1 MYPIE
6 LLFYYYSITFFGGT
20 YMKNKFI
27 AGIASFTLLAST
39 PLNAL
44 AESPQTVIQNTQF
57 EEKEKSLFNSEHYNF
72 VKYSQIEGKIN
83 ALAKESNRISVEKSE
98 RKSALGQD
106 MYVVTVSD
114 PSAKGKFGYYK
125 GLRKK
130 MIKSP
135 EKAQDFI
142 DKHPDLKV
150 PIMINGSIHGTEFV
164 GTDAVLQLIER
175 FATDDDEQTKT
186 ILEEHILIFNVVAN
200 PDGRIGATRF
210 NGNGIDLNRDFITQ
224 SQPETEHMVDLITEW
239 NPMVFLDLHGY
250 VKGYGGPAKPGL
262 IEPCTPPHNPNYEY
276 DLYSKWAMSQAEAM
290 EASIVGN
297 KANYENT
304 NTETS
309 KVDYQNMEGTY
320 IPQRD
325 DSAGWDDY
333 PPIFTPMYAM
343 YHGAYGFTLEA
354 PTNDWDGVRW
364 TYDAVMGAL
373 SYASENKSEMVK
385 DQIEVFKRGVQFDH
399 PFHKEGYFPSAYI
412 LPNDEQDRTVT
423 QKAVE
428 HLQDND
434 ISVEAAKKEFTYD
447 GVTYPKGTYIV
458 PMDQAKAGLANT
470 MLWDGED
477 ITEDTPSMYDISAWN
492 LPELWGFEAIE
503 VGSDDELNVKANE
516 VRTLHSQGEVIGE
529 GPFAIPNT
537 SVKSIAVAN
546 HLLNNGGTLYR
557 GNDGT
562 LYADSEAKDELQ
574 NLVKDTAVTITSK
587 QIPADAK
594 EVKAQKVTIL
604 KDGGMNKAQSHSG
617 SSLALERLGF
627 NVTEKTPRDV
637 AEEGLGETDVF
648 IYNGRSNLISYQNST
663 PNQEFGLKDAEQY
676 EAFKANVKE
685 FVADGG
691 NYLAIGAGASQ
702 ASVQLGLSDV
712 KVETGGSNS
721 NGIVQLIHGD
731 STYTAGYQ
739 PEDLGFVYQ
748 PTWYS
753 NTETKEVLSSYKD
766 SGDFFVA
773 GHWKGS
779 EKAQGS
785 PVMVKDGNIM
795 FIGLEPTFRDHTDY
809 LFRLISNSIFAQ
821 NK

>member
-1 MYPIE
+1 
-6 LLFYYYSITFFGGT
+6 
-20 YMKNKFI
+20 MKNKLL
-27 AGIASFTLLAST
+27 AGIASFTLLASS
-39 PLNAL
+39 PLNVL
-44 AESPQTVIQNTQF
+44 ADSPQTVIQNTQL
-57 EEKEKSLFNSEHYNF
+57 EEKEKSLFNSEHYDF
-72 VKYSQIEGKIN
+72 VKYSQIEGKLN
-83 ALAKESNRISVEKSE
+83 ALAKESSRISVEKSKT
-98 RKSALGQD
+98 KSALGQD

-135 EKAQDFI
+135 DKAQDFI
-142 DKHPDLKV
+142 EKHPDLKV
-150 PIMINGSIHGTEFV
+150 PVMINGSIHGTEFV

-175 FATDDDEQTKT
+175 FATDNDEETKS
-186 ILEEHILIFNVVAN
+186 ILEDHILIFNVTAN

-250 VKGYGGPAKPGL
+250 VKGYGGPSKPGL

-276 DLYSKWAMSQAEAM
+276 DLYSKWAMGQAEAM

-343 YHGAYGFTLEA
+343 YHGAYGYTLEA
-354 PTNDWDGVRW
+354 PTNDWDGVKW

-373 SYASENKSEMVK
+373 NFASENKTEMVK

-399 PFHKEGYFPSAYI
+399 PFHKEGHFPSAYI
-412 LPNDEQDRTVT
+412 LPNDAEDQTAT
-423 QKAVE
+423 QKAVA

-434 ISVEAAKKEFTYD
+434 ITVEEAKKEFTYD

-492 LPELWGFEAIE
+492 LPELWGFQAVE
-503 VGSDDELNVKANE
+503 VSSEDQLNVKSNE
-516 VRTLHSQGEVIGE
+516 VRALDSNGEVIGE
-529 GPFAIPNT
+529 GPYAIPNS
-537 SVKSIAVAN
+537 SVESVSLAN
-546 HLLNNGGTLYR
+546 QLLNKGHTLYR
-557 GNDGT
+557 GSDGT
-562 LYADSEAKDELQ
+562 LYADSSAKSELQ
-574 NLVKDTAVTITSK
+574 TLVKDSAVTIATK
-587 QIPADAK
+587 AIPEGAK
-594 EVKAQKVTIL
+594 EVKAQVVTIL
-604 KDGGMNKAQSHSG
+604 KDGGINKAQSHAG
-617 SSLALERLGF
+617 TKLALERLGF
-627 NVTEKTPRDV
+627 QVVEKTPV
-637 AEEGLGETDVF
+637 QIAEEGLGESDVF
-648 IYNGRSNLISYQNST
+648 IYNGKSNLISYENST
-663 PNQEFGLKDAEQY
+663 ANQEFGLQDAAQY
-676 EAFKANVKE
+676 EAFKANVKSFIAE
-685 FVADGG
+685 GG
-691 NYLAIGAGASQ
+691 NFLAIGAGASQ
-702 ASVQLGLSDV
+702 ASTKLGLSDV
-712 KVETGGSNS
+712 EVKTGGSNS
-721 NGIVQLIHGD
+721 NGIVHLTHGD
-731 STYTAGYQ
+731 STYTAGYNA
-739 PEDLGFVYQ
+739 EDLGFVYQ

-753 NTETKEVLSSYKD
+753 NTENKEVLSNYKD
-766 SGDFFVA
+766 SEDFFMA
-773 GHWKGS
+773 GHWKGRS
-779 EKAQGS
+779 QAQGR
-785 PVMVKDGNIM
+785 PVMVKDGNVLL
-795 FIGLEPTFRDHTDY
+795 IGLEPTFRDHTDY
-809 LFRLISNSIFAQ
+809 LFRLVSNAIFAES
-821 NK
+821 N

>member
-1 MYPIE
+1 
-6 LLFYYYSITFFGGT
+6 
-20 YMKNKFI
+20 MKNKLL

-39 PLNAL
+39 PLNVL
-44 AESPQTVIQNTQF
+44 ADSPQLVSQNTQL
-57 EEKEKSLFNSEHYNF
+57 EEKEKSLFNSEHYDF
-72 VKYSQIEGKIN
+72 VKYSQIEGKLN
-83 ALAKESNRISVEKSE
+83 ALAKESSRISVEKSDK
-98 RKSALGQD
+98 KSALGQD

-142 DKHPDLKV
+142 EKHPDLKV
-150 PIMINGSIHGTEFV
+150 PVMINGSIHGTEFV

-175 FATDDDEQTKT
+175 FATDNDEQTKT
-186 ILEEHILIFNVVAN
+186 ILEDHILIFNVTAN

-250 VKGYGGPAKPGL
+250 VKGYGGPSKPGL

-290 EASIVGN
+290 EASIVSN
-297 KANYENT
+297 KADYENT

-343 YHGAYGFTLEA
+343 YHGAYGYTLEA
-354 PTNDWDGVRW
+354 PTNDWDGVKW

-373 SYASENKSEMVK
+373 NFASENKTEMVK

-399 PFHKEGYFPSAYI
+399 PFHTEGHFPSAYI
-412 LPNDEQDRTVT
+412 IPRDDQDQTAT
-423 QKAVE
+423 QKAVA

-434 ISVEAAKKEFTYD
+434 IIVEEAKKEFTYE

-458 PMDQAKAGLANT
+458 PLDQAKAGLANT

-492 LPELWGFEAIE
+492 LPELWGFEAVE
-503 VGSDDELNVKANE
+503 VSSEDQLNVKSNE
-516 VRTLHSQGEVIGE
+516 VRMLDSKGEVIGD
-529 GPFAIPNT
+529 GPYAIPNT
-537 SVKSIAVAN
+537 SVKSVFLAN
-546 HLLNNGGTLYR
+546 QLIKEGHTLYR
-557 GNDGT
+557 GSDGT
-562 LYADSEAKDELQ
+562 FYANSSAKSELQ
-574 NLVKDTAVTITSK
+574 TLVKDSAVTITTESIPEEAK
-587 QIPADAK
+587 QLSS
-594 EVKAQKVTIL
+594 QKVTIL
-604 KDGGMNKAQSHSG
+604 KDGGINKAQSHSG
-617 SSLALERLGF
+617 TKLALERLGF
-627 NVTEKTPRDV
+627 QVVEKTPVQV
-637 AEEGLGETDVF
+637 AEEGLGESDVF
-648 IYNGRSNLISYQNST
+648 IYNGRSNLISYENST
-663 PNQEFGLKDAEQY
+663 ANKEFGLQDSAQY
-676 EAFKANVKE
+676 EAFKANVKSFIE
-685 FVADGG
+685 EGG

-702 ASVQLGLSDV
+702 ASVKLGLSDV
-712 KVETGGSNS
+712 EVKTGGSNS
-721 NGIVQLIHGD
+721 NGIVQVAHGD
-731 STYTAGYQ
+731 SPYTAGY
-739 PEDLGFVYQ
+739 DASDIGFVYQ
-748 PTWYS
+748 PAWYS
-753 NTETKEVLSSYKD
+753 NTENKEVLSSYKN
-766 SGDFFVA
+766 SEDFFMA
-773 GHWKGS
+773 GHWKDRGQ
-779 EKAQGS
+779 AQGK
-785 PVMVKDGNIM
+785 PVMVKDGNIL

-809 LFRLISNSIFAQ
+809 LFRLISNAIFAGL
-821 NK
+821 K

>member
-1 MYPIE
+1 
-6 LLFYYYSITFFGGT
+6 
-20 YMKNKFI
+20 MKNKII

-39 PLNAL
+39 PFNVL
-44 AESPQTVIQNTQF
+44 AESPQTVIQNTQL
-57 EEKEKSLFNSEHYNF
+57 EEKEKSLFNSEHYDF
-72 VKYSQIEGKIN
+72 VKYSQIEGKLN
-83 ALAKESNRISVEKSE
+83 ALGEESNRITIEKSE
-98 RKSALGQD
+98 TKSALGQD

-130 MIKSP
+130 MIQSP

-150 PIMINGSIHGTEFV
+150 PVMINGSIHGTEFV

-175 FATDDDEQTKT
+175 FATDNDEQTKT
-186 ILEEHILIFNVVAN
+186 ILEDHILIFNVTAN

-250 VKGYGGPAKPGL
+250 VKGYGGPSKPGL

-297 KANYENT
+297 KADYENT

-343 YHGAYGFTLEA
+343 YHGAYGYTLEA
-354 PTNDWDGVRW
+354 PTNDWDGVQW

-373 SYASENKSEMVK
+373 NFASENKTEMVK

-399 PFHKEGYFPSAYI
+399 PFHKEGHFPSAYI
-412 LPNDEQDRTVT
+412 LPNDAQDQTAT
-423 QKAVE
+423 QKAVA

-434 ISVEAAKKEFTYD
+434 ITVEEAKKDFTHN

-477 ITEDTPSMYDISAWN
+477 ITEDTPGMYDISAWN
-492 LPELWGFEAIE
+492 LPELWGFQAVE
-503 VGSDDELNVKANE
+503 VTSEDQLEVKSNE
-516 VRTLHSQGEVIGE
+516 VRVLDSKGEVIGA
-529 GPFAIPNT
+529 GPYAIPNT
-537 SVKSIAVAN
+537 SVESVSLAN
-546 HLLNNGGTLYR
+546 QLLNNGHTLYR
-557 GNDGT
+557 GSDGT
-562 LYADSEAKDELQ
+562 LYADSSAKSELQ
-574 NLVKDTAVTITSK
+574 TLVKDSAVTISTEA
-587 QIPADAK
+587 IPDGAK
-594 EVKAQKVTIL
+594 EVSAKKVTIL
-604 KDGGMNKAQSHSG
+604 KDGGINKAQSHSG
-617 SSLALERLGF
+617 TKLALERLGF
-627 NVTEKTPRDV
+627 QVVEKNPVQV
-637 AEEGLGETDVF
+637 AEEGVGDSDVF
-648 IYNGRSNLISYQNST
+648 IYNGKSNLISYDNST
-663 PNQEFGLKDAEQY
+663 ANREFGLQDAAQY
-676 EAFKANVKE
+676 EAFKANVE
-685 FVADGG
+685 TFIAEGG
-691 NYLAIGAGASQ
+691 SYLAIGAGASH
-702 ASVQLGLSDV
+702 ASIKLGLSDV
-712 KVETGGSNS
+712 EVETGGSNS
-721 NGIVQLIHGD
+721 NGIVQLTHGE
-731 STYTAGYQ
+731 STYTAGYNAA
-739 PEDLGFVYQ
+739 DIGFVYQ

-753 NTETKEVLSSYKD
+753 NTDDMEVLSSYKD
-766 SGDFFVA
+766 SEDFFMA
-773 GHWKGS
+773 GHWKDRGQ
-779 EKAQGS
+779 AQGK
-785 PVMVKDGNIM
+785 PVMVKDGKVL

-809 LFRLISNSIFAQ
+809 LFRLVSNAIFAES
-821 NK
+821 N